1 MEKNENPKNQA
12 GLIWN
17 VADIL
22 RGGWK
27 QHEYQDV
34 ILPLVVLKRLDN
46 VLAKT
51 KQDVLRT
58 YNQMHGTMSD
68 DSLSLFLEKESG
80 YKFYN
85 TSPYDF
91 KKLLDDSEGIYAN
104 FINYLDGFSP
114 NVRDIVTKF
123 EFQKQL
129 NKLKSGKMLHLVLK
143 ELDKVDL
150 RPEVVNNHDM
160 GYIFEELI
168 RKFNEQ
174 SNETAGE
181 HYTPRE
187 VIRLMVRL
195 LLEPDADRIKG
206 ESKII
211 EMYDPACGT
220 GGMLTIGKEY
230 IQTKINPDAE
240 VYLYGQEL
248 NPQTFAIAKSDILI
262 KGEDANR
269 IKGGSGEHAE
279 DSTLSNDQF
288 YDKTFDYVI
297 ANPPYG
303 VDWKKD
309 KDAVEAEAARG
320 DAGRFP
326 AGIPAISDGQ
336 MLFMQ
341 HMINK
346 LRPVHEGGGR
356 VAVVHNGS
364 PLAIGDA
371 GSGPDSIRR
380 WIIENDYLE
389 AIIALPWNM
398 FYNTPINTYVWILT
412 NRKSAHRKNKVQ
424 LINAMEMYHKLRK
437 HLGDKD
443 REMSADDIDEVVA
456 LYLKADSV
464 KKSVIVDTADF
475 GYKQLVIERPLLNQ
489 DGSMKRDS
497 KGRLMP
503 DKALRAIEKIP
514 LDVDEDTFLADVL
527 SDATPDA
534 WIDKTKTK
542 TGYEILINK
551 YFYNHRTPRPL
562 QAIDDDLKKIVNE
575 ILLLESGSDSGTERT
590 GSTANMKDSGISWIG
605 AVPEHW
611 EFRKMHQLFK
621 IHKEIVGDKSED
633 YTLLALT
640 LRGIIPRS
648 EVEGGKNP
656 EKYDA
661 YQIVKPN
668 DLVFCLFDYDVTPRT
683 VGYVREEG
691 IITGAYTVFR
701 PIVDIEPEYYS
712 QFFTMLDNTKEL
724 LHLCTGL
731 RSGLS
736 KPTFLGLT
744 VPFPPKDE
752 QREIASTI
760 RSKEK
765 RELALKKLV
774 KKQDALLKE
783 RHNSEFFRAITDKS

>member
-46 VLAKT
+46 VLSKT

-68 DSLSLFLEKESG
+68 DSLSLFLEKEAG

-129 NKLKSGKMLHLVLK
+129 NKLKSGKMLHLILK

-230 IQTKINPDAE
+230 IQSKINPDAE
-240 VYLYGQEL
+240 VFLYGQEL

-326 AGIPAISDGQ
+326 AGTPAVSDGQ
-336 MLFMQ
+336 MLFLQ
-341 HMINK
+341 HMISK
-346 LRPVHEGGGR
+346 MRPEHEGGGR

-364 PLAIGDA
+364 PLFTGAA
-371 GSGPDSIRR
+371 GSGPSNIRK
-380 WIIENDYLE
+380 WLLENDYLE
-389 AIIALPWNM
+389 AIIALPTNM
-398 FYNTPINTYVWILT
+398 FYNTGIATYIWVIT
-412 NRKSAHRKNKVQ
+412 NRKPDERKGKVQ
-424 LINAMEMYHKLRK
+424 LIDAGEIFHKLRK
-437 HLGDKD
+437 NLGDKNK
-443 REMSADDIDEVVA
+443 ELTTDDIDEIYS
-456 LYLKADSV
+456 LYENFHQTKRS
-464 KKSVIVDTADF
+464 KIFNNEDF
-475 GYKQLVIERPLLNQ
+475 GYTQVTVTWDKDKDTENVPLTEDIDEYYRREVLPHLPTAKL
-489 DGSMKRDS
+489 DRK
-497 KGRLMP
+497 K
-503 DKALRAIEKIP
+503 DKI
-514 LDVDEDTFLADVL
+514 
-527 SDATPDA
+527 
-534 WIDKTKTK
+534 
-542 TGYEILINK
+542 GYEIPFNR
-551 YFYNHRTPRPL
+551 YFYEHKPPRNL
-562 QAIDDDLKKIVNE
+562 DEIDDDL
-575 ILLLESGSDSGTERT
+575 
-590 GSTANMKDSGISWIG
+590 
-605 AVPEHW
+605 
-611 EFRKMHQLFK
+611 Q
-621 IHKEIVGDKSED
+621 
-633 YTLLALT
+633 
-640 LRGIIPRS
+640 
-648 EVEGGKNP
+648 
-656 EKYDA
+656 
-661 YQIVKPN
+661 
-668 DLVFCLFDYDVTPRT
+668 
-683 VGYVREEG
+683 
-691 IITGAYTVFR
+691 
-701 PIVDIEPEYYS
+701 
-712 QFFTMLDNTKEL
+712 
-724 LHLCTGL
+724 
-731 RSGLS
+731 
-736 KPTFLGLT
+736 
-744 VPFPPKDE
+744 
-752 QREIASTI
+752 
-760 RSKEK
+760 
-765 RELALKKLV
+765 
-774 KKQDALLKE
+774 
-783 RHNSEFFRAITDKS
+783 

>member
-1 MEKNENPKNQA
+1 MEKHENPKNQA

-34 ILPLVVLKRLDN
+34 ILPLVVLKRLDSVLAETKQN
-46 VLAKT
+46 VL
-51 KQDVLRT
+51 QT

-68 DSLSLFLEKESG
+68 DSLSLFLEKEAG

-129 NKLKSGKMLHLVLK
+129 NKLKSGKILHLILK

-150 RPEVVNNHDM
+150 RPEVVSNHDM

-195 LLEPDADRIKG
+195 LLQSDADRIKG

-230 IQTKINPDAE
+230 IQDKINPDAE

-248 NPQTFAIAKSDILI
+248 NPQTYAIAKSDILI

-309 KDAVEAEAARG
+309 KEAVEAEAARG

-326 AGIPAISDGQ
+326 AGTPAVSDGQ
-336 MLFMQ
+336 MLFLQ
-341 HMINK
+341 HMISK
-346 LRPVHEGGGR
+346 MRPKHEGGGR

-364 PLAIGDA
+364 PLFTGAA
-371 GSGPDSIRR
+371 GSGPSNIRR
-380 WIIENDYLE
+380 WLLENDYLE
-389 AIIALPWNM
+389 AIIALPTNM
-398 FYNTPINTYVWILT
+398 FYNTGIATYIWVLT
-412 NRKSAHRKNKVQ
+412 NRKSEERKGRVQ
-424 LINAMEMYHKLRK
+424 LIDATNIFHKLRK
-437 HLGDKD
+437 NLGDKNK
-443 REMSADDIDEVVA
+443 ELTADDINEIYS
-456 LYLKADSV
+456 LYENYHQTKRSQ
-464 KKSVIVDTADF
+464 IFNNEDF
-475 GYKQLVIERPLLNQ
+475 GFTQVTITWGKEKDSENVPLT
-489 DGSMKRDS
+489 
-497 KGRLMP
+497 
-503 DKALRAIEKIP
+503 E
-514 LDVDEDTFLADVL
+514 DVDEYFKREILPHL
-527 SDATPDA
+527 PDA
-534 WIDKTKTK
+534 KLDRKKDKV
-542 TGYEILINK
+542 GYEIPFNR
-551 YFYNHRTPRPL
+551 YFYEYKPPREL
-562 QAIDDDLKKIVNE
+562 EAIDEDLQEVTKE
-575 ILLLESGSDSGTERT
+575 IL
-590 GSTANMKDSGISWIG
+590 
-605 AVPEHW
+605 
-611 EFRKMHQLFK
+611 
-621 IHKEIVGDKSED
+621 
-633 YTLLALT
+633 
-640 LRGIIPRS
+640 
-648 EVEGGKNP
+648 
-656 EKYDA
+656 
-661 YQIVKPN
+661 
-668 DLVFCLFDYDVTPRT
+668 
-683 VGYVREEG
+683 
-691 IITGAYTVFR
+691 
-701 PIVDIEPEYYS
+701 
-712 QFFTMLDNTKEL
+712 EL
-724 LHLCTGL
+724 L
-731 RSGLS
+731 
-736 KPTFLGLT
+736 
-744 VPFPPKDE
+744 
-752 QREIASTI
+752 REVT
-760 RSKEK
+760 E
-765 RELALKKLV
+765 
-774 KKQDALLKE
+774 
-783 RHNSEFFRAITDKS
+783 

>member
-68 DSLSLFLEKESG
+68 DSLSLFLEKEAG

-230 IQTKINPDAE
+230 IQSKINPDAE
-240 VYLYGQEL
+240 VFLYGQEL

-326 AGIPAISDGQ
+326 AGTPAVSDGQ
-336 MLFMQ
+336 MLFLQ
-341 HMINK
+341 HMISK
-346 LRPVHEGGGR
+346 MRPEHEGGGR

-364 PLAIGDA
+364 PLFTGAA
-371 GSGPDSIRR
+371 GSGPSNIRK
-380 WIIENDYLE
+380 WLLENDYLE
-389 AIIALPWNM
+389 AIIALPTNM
-398 FYNTPINTYVWILT
+398 FYNTGIATYIWVIT
-412 NRKSAHRKNKVQ
+412 NRKNDERKGKVQ
-424 LINAMEMYHKLRK
+424 LIDGSAIFHKLRK
-437 HLGDKD
+437 NLGDKNK
-443 REMSADDIDEVVA
+443 ELTLEDIDEIYA
-456 LYLKADSV
+456 LYENFHQTKRS
-464 KKSVIVDTADF
+464 KIFNNEDF
-475 GYKQLVIERPLLNQ
+475 GFTQVTVTWDKEKDTENVPLTEN
-489 DGSMKRDS
+489 
-497 KGRLMP
+497 
-503 DKALRAIEKIP
+503 I
-514 LDVDEDTFLADVL
+514 DEYFRREVL
-527 SDATPDA
+527 PHLPDA
-534 WIDKTKTK
+534 KLDRKKDKI
-542 TGYEILINK
+542 GYEIPFNR
-551 YFYNHRTPRPL
+551 YFYEYKPPR
-562 QAIDDDLKKIVNE
+562 DLNE
-575 ILLLESGSDSGTERT
+575 IDVDLQKVT
-590 GSTANMKDSGISWIG
+590 
-605 AVPEHW
+605 
-611 EFRKMHQLFK
+611 
-621 IHKEIVGDKSED
+621 KEILD
-633 YTLLALT
+633 LLN
-640 LRGIIPRS
+640 
-648 EVEGGKNP
+648 EVTE
-656 EKYDA
+656 
-661 YQIVKPN
+661 
-668 DLVFCLFDYDVTPRT
+668 
-683 VGYVREEG
+683 
-691 IITGAYTVFR
+691 
-701 PIVDIEPEYYS
+701 
-712 QFFTMLDNTKEL
+712 
-724 LHLCTGL
+724 
-731 RSGLS
+731 
-736 KPTFLGLT
+736 
-744 VPFPPKDE
+744 
-752 QREIASTI
+752 
-760 RSKEK
+760 
-765 RELALKKLV
+765 
-774 KKQDALLKE
+774 
-783 RHNSEFFRAITDKS
+783 

>member
-46 VLAKT
+46 VLSKT

-68 DSLSLFLEKESG
+68 DSLSLFLEKEAG

-129 NKLKSGKMLHLVLK
+129 NKLKSGKMLHLILK

-230 IQTKINPDAE
+230 IQSKINPDAE
-240 VYLYGQEL
+240 VFLYGQEL

-326 AGIPAISDGQ
+326 AGTPAVSDGQ
-336 MLFMQ
+336 MLFLQ
-341 HMINK
+341 HMISK
-346 LRPVHEGGGR
+346 MRPEHEGGGR

-364 PLAIGDA
+364 PLFTGAA
-371 GSGPDSIRR
+371 GSGPSNIRK
-380 WIIENDYLE
+380 WLLENDYLE
-389 AIIALPWNM
+389 AIIALPTNM
-398 FYNTPINTYVWILT
+398 FYNTGIATYIWVIT
-412 NRKSAHRKNKVQ
+412 NRKPDERKGKVQ
-424 LINAMEMYHKLRK
+424 LIDAGEIFHKLRK
-437 HLGDKD
+437 NLGDKNK
-443 REMSADDIDEVVA
+443 ELTTDDIDEIYS
-456 LYLKADSV
+456 LYENFHQTKRS
-464 KKSVIVDTADF
+464 KIFNNEDF
-475 GYKQLVIERPLLNQ
+475 GYTQVTVTWDKDKDTENVPLTEDIDEYYRREVLPHLPTAKL
-489 DGSMKRDS
+489 DRK
-497 KGRLMP
+497 K
-503 DKALRAIEKIP
+503 DKI
-514 LDVDEDTFLADVL
+514 
-527 SDATPDA
+527 
-534 WIDKTKTK
+534 
-542 TGYEILINK
+542 GYEIPFNR
-551 YFYNHRTPRPL
+551 YFYEHKPPRNL
-562 QAIDDDLKKIVNE
+562 DEIDDDLQKVTKE
-575 ILLLESGSDSGTERT
+575 ILDLLNEVTE
-590 GSTANMKDSGISWIG
+590 
-605 AVPEHW
+605 
-611 EFRKMHQLFK
+611 
-621 IHKEIVGDKSED
+621 
-633 YTLLALT
+633 
-640 LRGIIPRS
+640 
-648 EVEGGKNP
+648 
-656 EKYDA
+656 
-661 YQIVKPN
+661 
-668 DLVFCLFDYDVTPRT
+668 
-683 VGYVREEG
+683 
-691 IITGAYTVFR
+691 
-701 PIVDIEPEYYS
+701 
-712 QFFTMLDNTKEL
+712 
-724 LHLCTGL
+724 
-731 RSGLS
+731 
-736 KPTFLGLT
+736 
-744 VPFPPKDE
+744 
-752 QREIASTI
+752 
-760 RSKEK
+760 
-765 RELALKKLV
+765 
-774 KKQDALLKE
+774 
-783 RHNSEFFRAITDKS
+783 

>member
-12 GLIWN
+12 SLIWN

-68 DSLSLFLEKESG
+68 DSLSLFLEKEAG

-129 NKLKSGKMLHLVLK
+129 SKLKSGKMLHLILK

-150 RPEVVNNHDM
+150 RPEIVSNHDM

-195 LLEPDADRIKG
+195 LLQPDADRIKG

-230 IQTKINPDAE
+230 IQKMINPDAE

-248 NPQTFAIAKSDILI
+248 NPQTYAIAKSDILI

-309 KDAVEAEAARG
+309 KEAVEAEAARG

-326 AGIPAISDGQ
+326 AGTPAVSDGQ
-336 MLFMQ
+336 MLFLQ
-341 HMINK
+341 HMISK
-346 LRPVHEGGGR
+346 MRPEHEGGGR

-364 PLAIGDA
+364 PLFTGAA
-371 GSGPDSIRR
+371 GSGPSNIRK
-380 WIIENDYLE
+380 WLLENDYLE
-389 AIIALPWNM
+389 AIIGLPTNM
-398 FYNTPINTYVWILT
+398 FYNTGIATYIWVLT
-412 NRKSAHRKNKVQ
+412 NRKSDGRKGKVQ
-424 LINAMEMYHKLRK
+424 LVDGSEVFHKLRK
-437 HLGDKD
+437 NLGDKNK
-443 REMSADDIDEVVA
+443 ELTTADIEEIYS
-456 LYLKADSV
+456 LYENFHQTKRS
-464 KKSVIVDTADF
+464 KIFNNEDF
-475 GYKQLVIERPLLNQ
+475 GYTQVTVTWEKEKDTENVPLNEDINEYFKREVIPHIPNAKLDR
-489 DGSMKRDS
+489 K
-497 KGRLMP
+497 K
-503 DKALRAIEKIP
+503 DKI
-514 LDVDEDTFLADVL
+514 
-527 SDATPDA
+527 
-534 WIDKTKTK
+534 
-542 TGYEILINK
+542 GYEIPFNR
-551 YFYNHRTPRPL
+551 YFYEYRPPRNL
-562 QAIDDDLKKIVNE
+562 DEIDDDLQKVTKE
-575 ILLLESGSDSGTERT
+575 ILDLL
-590 GSTANMKDSGISWIG
+590 N
-605 AVPEHW
+605 
-611 EFRKMHQLFK
+611 
-621 IHKEIVGDKSED
+621 
-633 YTLLALT
+633 
-640 LRGIIPRS
+640 
-648 EVEGGKNP
+648 EVT
-656 EKYDA
+656 
-661 YQIVKPN
+661 Q
-668 DLVFCLFDYDVTPRT
+668 
-683 VGYVREEG
+683 
-691 IITGAYTVFR
+691 
-701 PIVDIEPEYYS
+701 
-712 QFFTMLDNTKEL
+712 
-724 LHLCTGL
+724 
-731 RSGLS
+731 
-736 KPTFLGLT
+736 
-744 VPFPPKDE
+744 
-752 QREIASTI
+752 
-760 RSKEK
+760 
-765 RELALKKLV
+765 
-774 KKQDALLKE
+774 
-783 RHNSEFFRAITDKS
+783 

>member
-51 KQDVLRT
+51 KQNVLQT

-68 DSLSLFLEKESG
+68 DSLSLFLEKEAG

-114 NVRDIVTKF
+114 NVRDIVAKF

-129 NKLKSGKMLHLVLK
+129 SKLKSGKMLHLILK

-150 RPEVVNNHDM
+150 RPEVVSNHDM

-195 LLEPDADRIKG
+195 LLQPDTDRIKG

-230 IQTKINPDAE
+230 IQKKINPDAE
-240 VYLYGQEL
+240 VFLYGQEL

-288 YDKTFDYVI
+288 YEKTFDYVI

-309 KDAVEAEAARG
+309 KDAVDAEAARG

-326 AGIPAISDGQ
+326 AGTPAVSDGQ
-336 MLFMQ
+336 MLFLQ
-341 HMINK
+341 HMISK
-346 LRPVHEGGGR
+346 MRPKHEGGGR

-364 PLAIGDA
+364 PLFTGAA
-371 GSGPDSIRR
+371 GSGPSNIRK
-380 WIIENDYLE
+380 WLLENDYLE
-389 AIIALPWNM
+389 AIIALPTNM
-398 FYNTPINTYVWILT
+398 FYNTGISTYIWVLT
-412 NRKSAHRKNKVQ
+412 NRKANERKGKVQ
-424 LINAMEMYHKLRK
+424 LIDSGKIFHKLRK
-437 HLGDKD
+437 NLGDKNKELTSD
-443 REMSADDIDEVVA
+443 DIEEIYGLYESFQQTKRSKIFNNEDFGYTQVTVIWDKEKDTENIALTEDIDE
-456 LYLKADSV
+456 Y
-464 KKSVIVDTADF
+464 F
-475 GYKQLVIERPLLNQ
+475 
-489 DGSMKRDS
+489 KR
-497 KGRLMP
+497 
-503 DKALRAIEKIP
+503 E
-514 LDVDEDTFLADVL
+514 VL
-527 SDATPDA
+527 PHRPDA
-534 WIDKTKTK
+534 KLDRKKDKI
-542 TGYEILINK
+542 GYEIPFNR
-551 YFYNHRTPRPL
+551 YFYEYKPPRDLVEIDADL
-562 QAIDDDLKKIVNE
+562 QKVTRE
-575 ILLLESGSDSGTERT
+575 ILDLLNEVTE
-590 GSTANMKDSGISWIG
+590 
-605 AVPEHW
+605 
-611 EFRKMHQLFK
+611 
-621 IHKEIVGDKSED
+621 
-633 YTLLALT
+633 
-640 LRGIIPRS
+640 
-648 EVEGGKNP
+648 
-656 EKYDA
+656 
-661 YQIVKPN
+661 
-668 DLVFCLFDYDVTPRT
+668 
-683 VGYVREEG
+683 
-691 IITGAYTVFR
+691 
-701 PIVDIEPEYYS
+701 
-712 QFFTMLDNTKEL
+712 
-724 LHLCTGL
+724 
-731 RSGLS
+731 
-736 KPTFLGLT
+736 
-744 VPFPPKDE
+744 
-752 QREIASTI
+752 
-760 RSKEK
+760 
-765 RELALKKLV
+765 
-774 KKQDALLKE
+774 
-783 RHNSEFFRAITDKS
+783 

>member
-12 GLIWN
+12 SLIWN

-68 DSLSLFLEKESG
+68 DSLSLFLEKEAG

-230 IQTKINPDAE
+230 IQSKINPDAE

-326 AGIPAISDGQ
+326 AGTPAVSDGQ
-336 MLFMQ
+336 MLFLQ
-341 HMINK
+341 HMISK
-346 LRPVHEGGGR
+346 LRPEHEGGGR

-364 PLAIGDA
+364 PLFTGAA
-371 GSGPDSIRR
+371 GGGPSNIRK
-380 WIIENDYLE
+380 WLLENDYLE
-389 AIIALPWNM
+389 AIIGLPTNM
-398 FYNTPINTYVWILT
+398 FYNTGIATYIWVIT
-412 NRKSAHRKNKVQ
+412 NRKAEERKGKVQ
-424 LINAMEMYHKLRK
+424 LIDASEIFHKLRK
-437 HLGDKD
+437 NLGDKNK
-443 REMSADDIDEVVA
+443 ELNIEDIDEIYT
-456 LYLKADSV
+456 LYENFHQTKRSKIFDN
-464 KKSVIVDTADF
+464 KDF
-475 GYKQLVIERPLLNQ
+475 GYTQVTVTWDN
-489 DGSMKRDS
+489 
-497 KGRLMP
+497 
-503 DKALRAIEKIP
+503 EKDTENIP
-514 LDVDEDTFLADVL
+514 LTEDVDEYFKREVL
-527 SDATPDA
+527 PHLPNAKLDRKK
-534 WIDKTKTK
+534 DKI
-542 TGYEILINK
+542 GYEIPFNR
-551 YFYNHRTPRPL
+551 YFYEYKPPRNL
-562 QAIDDDLKKIVNE
+562 DEIDDDLQKVTKE
-575 ILLLESGSDSGTERT
+575 ILDLLNEVTE
-590 GSTANMKDSGISWIG
+590 
-605 AVPEHW
+605 
-611 EFRKMHQLFK
+611 
-621 IHKEIVGDKSED
+621 
-633 YTLLALT
+633 
-640 LRGIIPRS
+640 
-648 EVEGGKNP
+648 
-656 EKYDA
+656 
-661 YQIVKPN
+661 
-668 DLVFCLFDYDVTPRT
+668 
-683 VGYVREEG
+683 
-691 IITGAYTVFR
+691 
-701 PIVDIEPEYYS
+701 
-712 QFFTMLDNTKEL
+712 
-724 LHLCTGL
+724 
-731 RSGLS
+731 
-736 KPTFLGLT
+736 
-744 VPFPPKDE
+744 
-752 QREIASTI
+752 
-760 RSKEK
+760 
-765 RELALKKLV
+765 
-774 KKQDALLKE
+774 
-783 RHNSEFFRAITDKS
+783 